1 MCALDT
7 GIGGPDPPLGAG
19 APERD
24 RQRGHRAWL
33 PDPGARADPQGD
45 PRAARPCSGAV
56 GDAACSRSQRA
67 SMRVDSRLDP
77 PAGFPNG
84 GAIPRPRRSPSP
96 FRSRSFP

>member
-33 PDPGARADPQGD
+33 PDPGARADPQGG
-45 PRAARPCSGAV
+45 PRTARACYGAG
-56 GDAACSRSQRA
+56 GDAACSRSRRA
-67 SMRVDSRLDP
+67 QIRVV
-77 PAGFPNG
+77 
-84 GAIPRPRRSPSP
+84 
-96 FRSRSFP
+96 